1 MLKPL
6 LWPLPFSLIQSF
18 SSTNFKKRCI
28 LMQWPICN
36 MQLLLHDFLR
46 IRIKYFCKRKTEQ
59 INHTES
65 LLRFSFD
72 FVIFFFILKLAHR
85 SKAGSVWSIS
95 RKIKKVISF
104 ESAFWINFAKA
115 LQWVFSCAL
124 DTVLEVQLIKISPS
138 CRFVLKLQPVLS
150 VF

>member
-1 MLKPL
+1 MILCNAKTVVMTTSIFL
-6 LWPLPFSLIQSF
+6 DTITFEHQLS
-18 SSTNFKKRCI
+18 KKVHFN
-28 LMQWPICN
+28 QN
-36 MQLLLHDFLR
+36 KNK

-72 FVIFFFILKLAHR
+72 FVMFFFILKLAHR